1 MGKAPAGALEFTR
14 ALVRIRDRGAP
25 EGLARRDRHLGAGS
39 RSARRADG
47 PNAKT
52 RYIQSVIVDFILELR
67 RHGVKVGPL
76 EAVQLARALELG
88 LHDSSLDGFY
98 DVARALCVHREGDLD
113 AFDRAFAVKFKG
125 VDASVLTLRDEL
137 DKWLR
142 DPIKRARLTDDERK
156 FLQSLDV
163 DQLRKLLEERLRE
176 QTERHDGGSK
186 WVGTGGKSP
195 FGTDGE
201 NPSGVRIGRGGQR
214 TALAVAEQRKFKA
227 YRSDV
232 VLDVRSMEMALRRLR
247 SMAREGAEDELDLEA
262 TIDATA
268 KSGGELD
275 IVLRAPRKPNVKVLL
290 LMDVGGSMDPHA
302 QLVSRMFSAAK
313 RASNF
318 KRLEPYY
325 FHNAIYGRIY
335 RDANLRDALRVS
347 DALAQFDRT
356 WKLVVLGDA
365 LMHPGELLG
374 YAWDPELND
383 AGWGELKAVDWM
395 TMLSKHFDRTAW
407 LNPEPSRYWT
417 GTAELL
423 KRIFPMYELT
433 LDGLGEAVRH
443 LSKHAPV

>member
-1 MGKAPAGALEFTR
+1 M
-14 ALVRIRDRGAP
+14 
-25 EGLARRDRHLGAGS
+25 
-39 RSARRADG
+39 
-47 PNAKT
+47 
-52 RYIQSVIVDFILELR
+52 
-67 RHGVKVGPL
+67 
-76 EAVQLARALELG
+76 QLARALEMG

-98 DVARALCVHREGDLD
+98 EVARALCVHREGDLD
-113 AFDRAFAVKFKG
+113 AFDRAFAIRFKG
-125 VDASVLTLRDEL
+125 VEASALTLKDEL
-137 DKWLR
+137 EKWLR
-142 DPIKRARLTDDERK
+142 DPIKRAQLTDDERK

-163 DQLRKLLEERLRE
+163 EQLRELLEQRLRE

-186 WVGTGGKSP
+186 WVGTGGRSP

-201 NPSGVRIGRGGQR
+201 NPAGVRLGRGGQR
-214 TALAVAEQRKFKA
+214 TALAVAEQRRFRA

-247 SMAREGAEDELDLEA
+247 SLAREGAEDELDLEA

-268 KSGGELD
+268 KQAGELEV
-275 IVLRAPRKPNVKVLL
+275 VLRAPRKPNVKVLL

-318 KRLEPYY
+318 RRLEPYY
-325 FHNAIYGRIY
+325 FHNAIYGKLY
-335 RDANLRDALRVS
+335 RDAALREPLRVADALG
-347 DALAQFDRT
+347 QFDRT

-374 YAWDPELND
+374 YAWDPAMND
-383 AGWGELKAVDWM
+383 AGYGDLKAVDWM
-395 TMLSKHFDRTAW
+395 TLIAKHFERSAW

-423 KRIFPMYELT
+423 RRIFPMYELT
-433 LDGLGEAVRH
+433 LDGLAEAVGH
-443 LSKHAPV
+443 LSRHAPT